1 MPVIPNQLGSFL
13 APVVPNLS
21 AIVLTPAGY
30 DLMSSFPGIAI
41 PVSFVVTGSGG
52 ISSMQPGN
60 GTGVPGQAATSPNGS
75 NGGAT
80 VTIFVG
86 SGANDIVAT
95 IIPLVTR
102 NTIANDALNAAP
114 LIGRV
119 LGDRSD
125 VLPPEQVYR
134 GGLPVSAS
142 GGVST
147 EASGQRS
154 GPNPDERP
162 VDSVADSAPEQTTPP
177 RIGRLGVSR
186 QIARGSGAVI
196 LRERHRPA
204 RSAPRGKCIAMPQS
218 SLNRPIERRSTN
230 MGSTDDRRWEP
241 ANGAGPL
248 RAGVAL
254 AEARDDS
261 RPPPAGATTHP
272 DHRAADVSTDPLPAT
287 SPPASVRA
295 IAPLAEARCSGR
307 GPWPAWRSGHTS
319 WPRP

>member
-1 MPVIPNQLGSFL
+1 MKAQLKYCPDLRACVLEDRLVPVIPNQVGGFL

-30 DLMSSFPGIAI
+30 VLMSSFPGIAI

-75 NGGAT
+75 NGGAAA
-80 VTIFVG
+80 TIFVG
-86 SGANDIVAT
+86 SGANDAVAP

-162 VDSVADSAPEQTTPP
+162 VVPLP
-177 RIGRLGVSR
+177 IRLRSR
-186 QIARGSGAVI
+186 PHRLASGASGSPV
-196 LRERHRPA
+196 
-204 RSAPRGKCIAMPQS
+204 RSHADRAP
-218 SLNRPIERRSTN
+218 
-230 MGSTDDRRWEP
+230 
-241 ANGAGPL
+241 
-248 RAGVAL
+248 
-254 AEARDDS
+254 
-261 RPPPAGATTHP
+261 
-272 DHRAADVSTDPLPAT
+272 
-287 SPPASVRA
+287 
-295 IAPLAEARCSGR
+295 
-307 GPWPAWRSGHTS
+307 
-319 WPRP
+319 